1 MSNSSNRNH
10 INRKAGK
17 TTEKWNEL
25 GADIGGLIELAEK
38 LNEQVIEANTK
49 LASSTYP
56 GLNFLFI
63 RDALCELISDKDNE
77 WIPNILATS
86 GSGPW
91 EEGEFDLF
99 LMRNKISLFNMPD
112 DDINGLIVGH
122 SGWNGKALSEQIYNR
137 DSTSLKIYTQELFVL
152 GLIVGK
158 DPYEF
163 LERKKIDDVGA
174 SHPAIQFILNN
185 DFVWPWSNSYKNKN
199 SNNDWDDSEVD
210 WAHESVLRQAGYSA
224 SERGPTEY
232 DRRIILTKVFESS
245 WLPGIDNSEQRSR
258 WGGRKSARRLHAIS
272 HFLGWLINLQGSEKP
287 AAREKWLSDLKWLKK
302 EFYDKTMSFS
312 WPSLTQQQSELT
324 KLNPSAAWPFETKK
338 NTTSN
343 RVPQS
348 NTQLKLLY
356 PRHALGI
363 IIGHGPRPS
372 VKSAVDEVRKYI
384 KNNNLKR
391 SGTNLI
397 ENDANMFA
405 LAGTRL
411 LDDKNLEDLVAKNL
425 RQ

>member
-1 MSNSSNRNH
+1 MSNSSNRNQ
-10 INRKAGK
+10 INRKASK

-56 GLNFLFI
+56 GLNFLSI
-63 RDALCELISDKDNE
+63 RDALCELINDKDNK
-77 WIPNILATS
+77 WIPNTLATS

-99 LMRNKISLFNMPD
+99 LKKNEISLFNMPD
-112 DDINGLIVGH
+112 DDVDGLIVGY
-122 SGWNGKALSEQIYNR
+122 SGWDENALSEQIYNR
-137 DSTSLKIYTQELFVL
+137 DSNTLKIYTQELFVL

-163 LERKKIDDVGA
+163 LEQKTIDEVGF

-185 DFVWPWSNSYKNKN
+185 DFVWPWSDSIESKN
-199 SNNDWDDSEVD
+199 SNRQWDDSEVD

-224 SERGPTEY
+224 SATGPTEY
-232 DRRIILTKVFESS
+232 DRRIILTKIFESS
-245 WLPGIDNSEQRSR
+245 WLLGIESSEQRSR
-258 WGGRKSARRLHAIS
+258 WGARKSARRLHAIS

-287 AAREKWLSDLKWLKK
+287 AAREKWVADLKWLKK

-312 WPSLTQQQSELT
+312 WPSLTQKPTEST

-338 NTTSN
+338 STISN
-343 RVPQS
+343 RTFQS

-356 PRHALGI
+356 PRHALGM
-363 IIGHGPRPS
+363 IIGHDPKPS
-372 VKSAVDEVRKYI
+372 VKSAVDEIRKYI
-384 KNNNLKR
+384 KSNNLMR

-397 ENDANMFA
+397 ENDAKMFA
-405 LAGTRL
+405 LTGARL
-411 LDDKNLEDLVAKNL
+411 IDEKSLDDLVAKNL